1 MGVTRTTF
9 DTTVDATL
17 VAAQGAG
24 TYIKVVAISMHN
36 NNTTESDDE
45 IVKLRDGNGGTV
57 LYGGTTGAIYVPGR
71 GGVFQLA
78 MSYDA
83 TDIDNHAHFKLSA
96 NTALYI
102 DLTNARRIS
111 GAVWWTVD

>member
-1 MGVTRTTF
+1 MGVTRTAF

-45 IVKLRDGNGGTV
+45 VVRLKDGSAGSV
-57 LYGGTTGAIYVPGR
+57 LYGAATGAIYLPGR

-83 TDIDNHAHFKLSA
+83 TDIANHAHFVLSA
-96 NTALYI
+96 NTELYMDI
-102 DLTNARRIS
+102 TNGRRIS
-111 GAVWWTVD
+111 GAVWWTID